1 MVEGCGEG
9 ASGMEGRVAKSE
21 SKSVGPD
28 AEQKVESDAERKVE
42 PDVGAVLEAE
52 LQMGP
57 ARQGERGRGGRSGV
71 EG

>member
-1 MVEGCGEG
+1 MAEGCGEG
-9 ASGMEGRVAKSE
+9 ASGTEGRAAKSE